1 MTKPNITMYGADWC
15 GDCRRAKQF
24 FKDYGIDYLWVNTD
38 QDKTA
43 EELVKKL
50 NGGRRVIPTI
60 LFEDGSMLVE
70 PSNTELAK
78 KLQVEL

>member
-1 MTKPNITMYGADWC
+1 MSQSKITLYGADWR

-24 FKDYGIDYLWVNTD
+24 FKDYGIDYQWINTD

-70 PSNTELAK
+70 PSNADLAK